1 MPHFRHNGLIA
12 AVVCAGHGLVVLEMS
27 VQFPAM
33 RTLFTTVLAFLSL
46 IVTAANVSPTY
57 GQALQQTK
65 GDFQDKFRQLDPEE
79 LPTPGDYR
87 AASGAPGSR
96 YWQQQVD
103 YKLNVS
109 LNETGR
115 SLTGSGEIRYK
126 NNSPDTLTYLWFML
140 DQNESKP
147 TSIAEL
153 SRTTPETGRIT
164 YGQVRRAQRMR
175 DWKGGFDIKS
185 VTDGAGAALRHDI
198 VDTLLRIDLAQP
210 LAPGQET
217 VIKLS
222 WDLNIME
229 TRVIGGRSG
238 YECFEKPD
246 EDKNCIFLA
255 AQWFP
260 RAAVYSDY
268 EGWHNKSFL
277 GAGEFTLEFG
287 DYDVAITVPADHVI
301 SSTGELQN
309 ADQILSSTQAARM
322 ARARASYRDTVY
334 IVTPQEAAQAERGRS
349 AGVKTWRFGAKN
361 VRDFAFAS
369 SRKFIWDAMA
379 VRQTGGGDVMAMSF
393 FPKEADPLWSAYS
406 TKSIKH
412 TIDVYGRMTFPY
424 PYAVA
429 QSVNGPVGG
438 MEYPMITFNGPRPEK
453 DDKGNLTY
461 SERAKYGLIS
471 VVIHEVGHIWF
482 PMIVNSDERQW
493 TWMDEGLNT
502 FLQYVAEQEWSQG
515 YPSVRGDP
523 RDLTEY
529 MRSTVQMPIMTQS
542 DSVAGLGNNAYGK
555 PATALVVLRE
565 TVLGRERFDRAFR
578 EYSQRWRFKRPTPAD
593 FFRTMEESSGVD
605 LDWFWRGWFYSTDHV
620 DVALTGVREGTLDT
634 QNPATEAARRI
645 AERNARPVELGQANN
660 RGVETYADRDPR
672 ILDYYDRVD
681 PLAPTKKE
689 TTGAESA
696 RKALEPEER
705 AALAV
710 TDKFYILTFEN
721 KGGLVSPVIVKF
733 TFKDNTT
740 AIVPIP
746 AEIWRRDARKVH
758 WTYMSAKEVTGV
770 EIDPRQET
778 ADVDRSN
785 NYFPARIEPTRLEV
799 YRDRRAGR
807 NQMKEDDLTVSQD
820 SLGTKPAVTTRA
832 PAAPAT
838 PPPATSPR
846 P

>member
-1 MPHFRHNGLIA
+1 MFSLK
-12 AVVCAGHGLVVLEMS
+12 VVLRCDPTLGIPSVMKHSFTRWFALVFLFVTVGAMS
-27 VQFPAM
+27 PA
-33 RTLFTTVLAFLSL
+33 F
-46 IVTAANVSPTY
+46 

-87 AASGAPGSR
+87 AASGAPGHR

-103 YKLNVS
+103 YKINVV

-115 SLTGSGEIRYK
+115 SMSGTAEIRYK

-140 DQNESKP
+140 DQNEVLP
-147 TSIAEL
+147 NSIAEL
-153 SRTTPETGRIT
+153 TRTTAETGRIS
-164 YGQVRRAQRMR
+164 YNQVRRAQRMR

-185 VTDGAGAALRHDI
+185 VTDQAGAPLQNNV
-198 VDTLLRIDLAQP
+198 VDTLLRVDLAAP

-217 VIKLS
+217 VVKIAWS
-222 WDLNIME
+222 LNIME
-229 TRVIGGRSG
+229 NRVIGGRSG
-238 YECFEKPD
+238 YECFEKPG
-246 EDKNCIFLA
+246 EDNNCIFLA

-287 DYDVAITVPADHVI
+287 NYDVSITTPADHVI
-301 SSTGELQN
+301 SSTGTLQN
-309 ADQILSSTQAARM
+309 PDQILTSQQRERL
-322 ARARASYRDTVY
+322 ARARASYQNTVY
-334 IVTPQEAAQAERGRS
+334 IVTPAEAAAAERS
-349 AGVKTWRFGAKN
+349 KSTTTKTWRFTAEN
-361 VRDFAFAS
+361 VRDFAWAS

-379 VRQTGGGDVMAMSF
+379 VRQTGGDDVLAMSF
-393 FPKEADPLWSAYS
+393 FPKEGDPLWSAYS
-406 TKSIKH
+406 TKSIAH
-412 TIDVYGRMTFPY
+412 TIRVYGRLAFPY

-461 SERAKYGLIS
+461 SERTKYGLIS
-471 VVIHEVGHIWF
+471 VIIHEVGHIWF

-502 FLQYVAEQEWSQG
+502 FAQYVAEQEWSEG
-515 YPSVRGDP
+515 YPSARGDP

-529 MRSTVQMPIMTQS
+529 MRSTNQMPIMTQS
-542 DSVAGLGNNAYGK
+542 DSISGLGNNAYGK

-578 EYSQRWRFKRPTPAD
+578 EYSIRWRFKRPTPAD

-620 DVALTGVREGTLDT
+620 DVALTSVREGTLET
-634 QNPATEAARRI
+634 QDPAIEAARRI
-645 AERNARPVELGQANN
+645 AERNARPVELGQLNN
-660 RGVETYADRDPR
+660 QGVETFAQRDPR
-672 ILDYYDRVD
+672 VLDYYDRND
-681 PLAPTKKE
+681 PLSPTKKE
-689 TTGAESA
+689 ISTA
-696 RKALEPEER
+696 RTARAALDPEER
-705 AALAV
+705 AVLEV
-710 TDKFYILTFEN
+710 KDRFYILTFEN
-721 KGGLVSPVIVKF
+721 KGGLVTPVIVKF

-740 AIVPIP
+740 ATVAIP
-746 AEIWRRDARKVH
+746 AEIWRRDARRVN
-758 WTYMSAKEVTGV
+758 WTYMTPKEVTGV

-778 ADVDRSN
+778 ADVERSN

-799 YRDRRAGR
+799 FRDRRAGR
-807 NQMKEDDLTVSQD
+807 NQMKDDDLAVSPD
-820 SLGTKPAVTTRA
+820 SLETKPATTTRA
-832 PAAPAT
+832 PASN
-838 PPPATSPR
+838 TSPQPSTR
-846 P
+846 PR

>member
-1 MPHFRHNGLIA
+1 
-12 AVVCAGHGLVVLEMS
+12 
-27 VQFPAM
+27 M
-33 RTLFTTVLAFLSL
+33 RN
-46 IVTAANVSPTY
+46 IVTNLLTCLTILVAAASFSPSH

-87 AASGAPGSR
+87 SASGAPGSR
-96 YWQQQVD
+96 YWQQKVD
-103 YKLNVS
+103 YKIDVA
-109 LNETGR
+109 LNEADR
-115 SLTGSGEIRYK
+115 SMTGSAEIRYK

-140 DQNESKP
+140 DQNETKP
-147 TSIAEL
+147 NSIAEL
-153 SRTTPETGRIT
+153 TRTTSETARIT
-164 YGQVRRAQRMR
+164 FNQIRRAQRMR
-175 DWKGGFDIKS
+175 DWRGGFDVKS
-185 VTDGAGAALRHDI
+185 VTDSAGAPLKNDI
-198 VDTLLRIDLAQP
+198 VDTLLRVDLAAP
-210 LAPGQET
+210 LLPGQET
-217 VIKLS
+217 IVKIS
-222 WDLNIME
+222 WSLNIME

-238 YECFEKPD
+238 YECFEKPT

-287 DYDVAITVPADHVI
+287 DYDVAITVPSDHVI

-309 ADQILSSTQAARM
+309 ASEILTPAQRDRL
-322 ARARASYRDTVY
+322 ARARTSYSDTVY
-334 IVTPQEAAQAERGRS
+334 IVTPAEAAAAERRIATS
-349 AGVKTWRFGAKN
+349 TKTWRFSAKN
-361 VRDFAFAS
+361 VRDFAWAG

-379 VRQTGGGDVMAMSF
+379 TRQQGGSDVLAMSF

-412 TIDVYGRMTFPY
+412 TIDVYGRMSFPY

-461 SERAKYGLIS
+461 SERTKYGLIS

-502 FLQYVAEQEWSQG
+502 FLQYIAEQEWSEG
-515 YPSVRGDP
+515 YPSARGDP

-529 MRSTVQMPIMTQS
+529 MRSTTQMPIMTQS
-542 DSVAGLGNNAYGK
+542 DSIAGLGNNAYGK

-565 TVLGRERFDRAFR
+565 TILGRERFDRAFR
-578 EYSQRWRFKRPTPAD
+578 EYSLRWRFKRPTPAD

-620 DVALTGVREGTLDT
+620 DIALTSVREGTLDT
-634 QNPATEAARRI
+634 QDPAVEAARKI
-645 AERNARPVELGQANN
+645 AERNARPVELGQLNN
-660 RGVETYADRDPR
+660 RGVQTYADRDPR
-672 ILDYYDRVD
+672 IRDYYDRTD
-681 PLAPTKKE
+681 PLAATKKDVSTAR
-689 TTGAESA
+689 TT
-696 RKALEPEER
+696 RDALEPEER
-705 AALAV
+705 AALAN
-710 TDKFYILTFEN
+710 TDRFYVLTFEN

-733 TFKDNTT
+733 TFKDGTNT
-740 AIVPIP
+740 IVPIP
-746 AEIWRRDARKVH
+746 AEIWRRDARRVN
-758 WTYMSAKEVTGV
+758 WTYVTAKEVTGV

-778 ADVDRSN
+778 ADVERSN
-785 NYFPARIEPTRLEV
+785 NYFPERIEPTRLEV

-807 NQMKEDDLTVSQD
+807 NQMKDDSLTVSPD
-820 SLGTKPAVTTRA
+820 STETKPAVTISPPRA
-832 PAAPAT
+832 GAGT
-838 PPPATSPR
+838 PR
-846 P
+846 PSPAP

>member
-1 MPHFRHNGLIA
+1 MQKYLSQCLVFVFSLFVLA
-12 AVVCAGHGLVVLEMS
+12 AV
-27 VQFPAM
+27 
-33 RTLFTTVLAFLSL
+33 
-46 IVTAANVSPTY
+46 SPSY

-103 YKLNVS
+103 YKINVT

-115 SLTGSGEIRYK
+115 SLTGSAEIRYK

-140 DQNESKP
+140 DQNESMRN
-147 TSIAEL
+147 SIAEL
-153 SRTTPETGRIT
+153 TRTTAETGRIT
-164 YGQVRRAQRMR
+164 FNQVRRAQRMR
-175 DWKGGFDIKS
+175 DWDGGFKIKS
-185 VTDGAGAALRHDI
+185 VTDGAGAPLRNDI

-210 LAPGQET
+210 LASGQET
-217 VIKLS
+217 VIKIT

-229 TRVIGGRSG
+229 NRVIGGRSG

-287 DYDVAITVPADHVI
+287 DYDVSITTTSDHVI
-301 SSTGELQN
+301 SATGELQN
-309 ADQILSSTQAARM
+309 ADQILSPAQQARL
-322 ARARASYRDTVY
+322 ARARNSYADTVY
-334 IVTPQEAAQAERGRS
+334 IVTPAEAAAAERNKATS
-349 AGVKTWRFGAKN
+349 TKTWRFTAKN
-361 VRDFAFAS
+361 VRDFAWAS

-379 VRQTGGGDVMAMSF
+379 VRQTGGADVLAMSF

-406 TKSIKH
+406 TKSIAH
-412 TIDVYGRMTFPY
+412 TIKVYGRMSFPY

-461 SERAKYGLIS
+461 SDRTKFGLIS

-482 PMIVNSDERQW
+482 PMVVNSDERQW

-502 FLQYVAEQEWSQG
+502 FLQYVAEQEWSEG
-515 YPSVRGDP
+515 YPSSRGDP

-529 MRSTVQMPIMTQS
+529 MRSTSQMPIMTQS

-565 TVLGRERFDRAFR
+565 TILGRERFDRAFR
-578 EYSQRWRFKRPTPAD
+578 EYSVRWRFKRPTPAD

-620 DVALTGVREGTLDT
+620 DVALTSVREGTLDS
-634 QNPATEAARRI
+634 QNPTVEAARRI
-645 AERNARPVELGQANN
+645 AERNARPTELGQANN

-672 ILDYYDRVD
+672 IRDYYDRVD
-681 PLAPTKKE
+681 PLAATKKDV
-689 TTGAESA
+689 TSAEAA

-705 AALAV
+705 AVLTS
-710 TDKFYILTFEN
+710 TDKFYVLTFEN

-746 AEIWRRDARKVH
+746 AEIWRRDARRVN
-758 WTYMSAKEVTGV
+758 WTYMSAKEVTSV

-799 YRDRRAGR
+799 YRDRRTGR
-807 NQMKEDDLTVSQD
+807 NQMKEDDLTVTPD
-820 SLGTKPAVTTRA
+820 SLETKSAVTTRA
-832 PAAPAT
+832 PASTTAQ
-838 PPPATSPR
+838 PR

>member
-1 MPHFRHNGLIA
+1 MFVAAGL
-12 AVVCAGHGLVVLEMS
+12 
-27 VQFPAM
+27 
-33 RTLFTTVLAFLSL
+33 
-46 IVTAANVSPTY
+46 SPSY

-96 YWQQQVD
+96 YWQQKVD
-103 YKLNVS
+103 YKINVT

-115 SLTGSGEIRYK
+115 SLTGSAEIVYK

-140 DQNESKP
+140 DQNESMR

-153 SRTTPETGRIT
+153 TRTTPETGRIT
-164 YGQVRRAQRMR
+164 YNQIRRAQRMR
-175 DWKGGFDIKS
+175 DWNGGFDIKS
-185 VTDGAGAALRHDI
+185 VTDSTGAVLKSDI
-198 VDTLLRIDLAQP
+198 VDTLLRVDLAGP
-210 LAPGQET
+210 LLPGQET
-217 VIKLS
+217 VVKITWS
-222 WDLNIME
+222 LNIME

-238 YECFEKPD
+238 YECFEKPN

-287 DYDVAITVPADHVI
+287 DYDVSITTPSDHVI
-301 SSTGELQN
+301 SSTGDLQN
-309 ADQILSSTQAARM
+309 PNDVMTPVQRERL
-322 ARARASYRDTVY
+322 ARARNSFADTVY
-334 IVTPQEAAQAERGRS
+334 IVTPTEAAAAEAS
-349 AGVKTWRFGAKN
+349 KVTSMKTWRFTAKN
-361 VRDFAFAS
+361 VRDFAWAS
-369 SRKFIWDAMA
+369 SRKFIWDAMG
-379 VRQTGGGDVMAMSF
+379 VRQTGGDNVLAMSF

-406 TKSIKH
+406 TKSIAH
-412 TIDVYGRMTFPY
+412 TIKVYGRMAFPY
-424 PYAVA
+424 PYSVA

-453 DDKGNLTY
+453 DDNGNLTY
-461 SERAKYGLIS
+461 SERTKYGLVG

-482 PMIVNSDERQW
+482 PMVVNSDERQW

-502 FLQYVAEQEWSQG
+502 FLQYVAEQEWEEG
-515 YPSVRGDP
+515 YPSSRGDP

-529 MRSTVQMPIMTQS
+529 MRSTAQMPIMTQS

-555 PATALVVLRE
+555 PATALVILRE

-578 EYSQRWRFKRPTPAD
+578 EYSLRWRFKRPTPAD

-620 DVALTGVREGTLDT
+620 DVALTNVREGTLDT
-634 QNPATEAARRI
+634 QDPVVEAARRI
-645 AERNARPVELGQANN
+645 AERDARPTELGQVNN
-660 RGVETYADRDPR
+660 RGIQTYADRDPR
-672 ILDYYDRVD
+672 ILDYYNRTD
-681 PLAPTKKE
+681 PLAATKKE
-689 TTGAESA
+689 VKTAATA
-696 RKALEPEER
+696 RAALEPEER
-705 AALAV
+705 AALAS
-710 TDKFYILTFEN
+710 TERFYVLTFEN

-733 TFKDNTT
+733 TFKDNTSAT
-740 AIVPIP
+740 VAIP
-746 AEIWRRDARKVH
+746 AEIWRRDARRVN
-758 WTYMSAKEVTGV
+758 WTYMTPKEVVSV

-778 ADVDRSN
+778 ADVERSN

-807 NQMKEDDLTVSQD
+807 NQMKDDELTVSPD
-820 SLGTKPAVTTRA
+820 SLETKPAVTPRA
-832 PAAPAT
+832 SSAPSTA
-838 PPPATSPR
+838 PR
-846 P
+846 PASGRP

>member
-1 MPHFRHNGLIA
+1 MRNLVSNLFAFVCMVILA
-12 AVVCAGHGLVVLEMS
+12 AG
-27 VQFPAM
+27 
-33 RTLFTTVLAFLSL
+33 FTPS
-46 IVTAANVSPTY
+46 Y

-87 AASGAPGSR
+87 AASGAPGAR
-96 YWQQQVD
+96 YWQQKVD
-103 YKLNVS
+103 YKIAIA
-109 LNETGR
+109 LNEAGR
-115 SLTGSGEIRYK
+115 SLTGSAEIRYK

-140 DQNESKP
+140 DQNESMR

-153 SRTTPETGRIT
+153 TRTTPETGRIT
-164 YGQVRRAQRMR
+164 YNQIRRAQRMR
-175 DWKGGFDIKS
+175 DWNGGFDIKS
-185 VTDGAGAALRHDI
+185 VTDGAGSALRNDV

-210 LAPGQET
+210 LLPGQET
-217 VIKLS
+217 VVKITWS
-222 WDLNIME
+222 LNIME
-229 TRVIGGRSG
+229 TRVVGGRSG
-238 YECFEKPD
+238 YECFEKPT

-287 DYDVAITVPADHVI
+287 DYDVAISVPSDFVI
-301 SSTGELQN
+301 SATGELQN
-309 ADQILSSTQAARM
+309 GDEILSVAQRERL
-322 ARARASYRDTVY
+322 ARARGSFADTVY
-334 IVTPQEAAQAERGRS
+334 IVTPQEAAAAERSKATGT
-349 AGVKTWRFGAKN
+349 KTWRFAAKN
-361 VRDFAFAS
+361 VRDFAWAG
-369 SRKFIWDAMA
+369 SRKFIWDAMG
-379 VRQTGGGDVMAMSF
+379 VRQTGGENVLAMSF

-406 TKSIKH
+406 TKSIAH
-412 TIDVYGRMTFPY
+412 TIKVYGRMAFPY

-453 DDKGNLTY
+453 DDNGNLTY
-461 SERAKYGLIS
+461 SDRTKYGLIS

-502 FLQYVAEQEWSQG
+502 FLQYVAEQEWSEG
-515 YPSVRGDP
+515 YPSSRGDP

-542 DSVAGLGNNAYGK
+542 DSIAGLGNNAYGK

-565 TVLGRERFDRAFR
+565 TILGRERFDRAFR

-620 DVALTGVREGTLDT
+620 DVALTSVREGTLDT
-634 QNPATEAARRI
+634 QDPAVESARRI
-645 AERNARPVELGQANN
+645 AERNARPVELGQLGN
-660 RGVETYADRDPR
+660 RGVQTYADRDPR
-672 ILDYYDRVD
+672 VRDYYDRTD
-681 PLAPTKKE
+681 PLAATKKDVKAAG
-689 TTGAESA
+689 TA
-696 RKALEPEER
+696 RAALESEER
-705 AALAV
+705 AALAS
-710 TDKFYILTFEN
+710 TERFYILTFEN

-740 AIVPIP
+740 ATVAIP
-746 AEIWRRDARKVH
+746 AEIWRRDARKVN
-758 WTYMSAKEVTGV
+758 WTYMTPKEVTGV
-770 EIDPRQET
+770 EVDPRQET
-778 ADVDRSN
+778 ADVERSN

-799 YRDRRAGR
+799 YRERRAGR
-807 NQMKEDDLTVSQD
+807 NQMKDDELTVTPD
-820 SLGTKPAVTTRA
+820 SLETKPAVTTRA
-832 PAAPAT
+832 TPSRAT
-838 PPPATSPR
+838 P
-846 P
+846 

>member
-1 MPHFRHNGLIA
+1 MGLACGSFR
-12 AVVCAGHGLVVLEMS
+12 
-27 VQFPAM
+27 VQFLQM
-33 RTLFTTVLAFLSL
+33 KHLFANLLVALTALLAWGVS
-46 IVTAANVSPTY
+46 SPTY
-57 GQALQQTK
+57 SQALQQTK

-103 YKLNVS
+103 YKINVT
-109 LNETGR
+109 LNEAGR
-115 SLTGSGEIRYK
+115 SMTGSAEIRYK

-140 DQNESKP
+140 DQNESMP
-147 TSIAEL
+147 NSIAEL
-153 SRTTPETGRIT
+153 TRTTPEAGRIT
-164 YGQVRRAQRMR
+164 YNQVRRAQRMR

-185 VTDGAGAALRHDI
+185 VTDGAGAPLRNDV
-198 VDTLLRIDLAQP
+198 VDTLLRVDLAAP

-217 VIKLS
+217 VVKIT
-222 WDLNIME
+222 WALNIME

-287 DYDVAITVPADHVI
+287 DYDVSISAPADHVI
-301 SSTGELQN
+301 SATGNLQN
-309 ADQILSSTQAARM
+309 ANDILTATQRERL

-334 IVTPQEAAQAERGRS
+334 IVTPAEAAAAERKVATGT
-349 AGVKTWRFGAKN
+349 KTWRFTANN
-361 VRDFAFAS
+361 VRDFAWAS
-369 SRKFIWDAMA
+369 SRKFIWDAMSVKQNGA
-379 VRQTGGGDVMAMSF
+379 SDVLAMSF
-393 FPKEADPLWSAYS
+393 FSKEADPLWSAYS
-406 TKSIKH
+406 TKSIAH
-412 TIDVYGRMTFPY
+412 TINVYGRMAFPY
-424 PYAVA
+424 PYSVA

-461 SERAKYGLIS
+461 SDRTKYGLIS

-482 PMIVNSDERQW
+482 PMVVNSDERQW

-502 FLQYVAEQEWSQG
+502 FLQYVAEQEWSEA
-515 YPSVRGDP
+515 YPSSRGDP

-529 MRSTVQMPIMTQS
+529 MRSTNQMPIMTQS
-542 DSVAGLGNNAYGK
+542 DSIAGLGNNAYGK

-578 EYSQRWRFKRPTPAD
+578 EYSLRWRFKRPTPAD

-620 DVALTGVREGTLDT
+620 DVALTNVREGTLDT
-634 QNPATEAARRI
+634 QDPAVEAARKI
-645 AERNARPVELGQANN
+645 AERNARPTELGQVNN
-660 RGVETYADRDPR
+660 RGVQTYADRDRR
-672 ILDYYDRVD
+672 ILDYYDRTD
-681 PLAPTKKE
+681 PLAATKKE
-689 TTGAESA
+689 ITTANTA
-696 RKALEPEER
+696 RAALEPEER
-705 AALAV
+705 AALAS
-710 TDKFYILTFEN
+710 TDKFYVLTFEN
-721 KGGLVSPVIVKF
+721 KGGLVTPVIVKF
-733 TFKDNTT
+733 TFKDGTNATV
-740 AIVPIP
+740 AIP
-746 AEIWRRDARKVH
+746 AEIWRRDARRVN

-778 ADVDRSN
+778 ADVERSN

-799 YRDRRAGR
+799 YRDRRPGR
-807 NQMKEDDLTVSQD
+807 NQMKENDLTVTPD
-820 SLGTKPAVTTRA
+820 SLETKPATTTRSPTT
-832 PAAPAT
+832 PAAT
-838 PPPATSPR
+838 PPQR

>member
-1 MPHFRHNGLIA
+1 M
-12 AVVCAGHGLVVLEMS
+12 
-27 VQFPAM
+27 M
-33 RTLFTTVLAFLSL
+33 RTNIVRAFAFLFL
-46 IVTAANVSPTY
+46 VLMAATASPSM

-96 YWQQQVD
+96 YWQQKVD
-103 YKLNVS
+103 YELIVA

-115 SLTGSGEIRYK
+115 SLTGSAEIRYK

-140 DQNESKP
+140 DQNESKA

-153 SRTTPETGRIT
+153 TRTTPETGRIT
-164 YGQVRRAQRMR
+164 YNQVRRAQRMR
-175 DWKGGFDIKS
+175 DWQGGFDIKT
-185 VTDGAGAALRHDI
+185 VTDGAGAPLKNDT
-198 VDTLLRIDLAQP
+198 VDTLLRVDLAAP
-210 LAPGQET
+210 LLPGQET
-217 VIKLS
+217 VIKIIWS
-222 WDLNIME
+222 LNIME

-238 YECFEKPD
+238 YECFEKPT

-287 DYDVAITVPADHVI
+287 DYDVSITVPSDHVI
-301 SSTGELQN
+301 SATGELQN
-309 ADQILSSTQAARM
+309 ASEILTAPQRERLT
-322 ARARASYRDTVY
+322 RARTSYRDPVY
-334 IVTPQEAAQAERGRS
+334 IVTPAEAAAAERS
-349 AGVKTWRFGAKN
+349 KATSTKTWRFTAQN
-361 VRDFAFAS
+361 VRDFAWAG

-379 VRQTGGGDVMAMSF
+379 TRQIGAPDVLAMSF

-406 TKSIKH
+406 TKSIAH
-412 TIDVYGRMTFPY
+412 TVNVYGRMSFAYPY
-424 PYAVA
+424 PVA

-453 DDKGNLTY
+453 DDNGNLTY
-461 SERAKYGLIS
+461 SDRAKYGLIS

-482 PMIVNSDERQW
+482 PMVVNSDERQW

-502 FLQYVAEQEWSQG
+502 FLQYIAEQEWSVA
-515 YPSVRGDP
+515 YPSARGDP

-529 MRSTVQMPIMTQS
+529 MRSSVQMPIMTQS
-542 DSVAGLGNNAYGK
+542 DSIAGLGNNAYAK
-555 PATALVVLRE
+555 PATALVILRE
-565 TVLGRERFDRAFR
+565 TILGRERFDRAFR

-620 DVALTGVREGTLDT
+620 DVALTAVREGTLDT
-634 QNPATEAARRI
+634 QDPAVESARKI
-645 AERNARPVELGQANN
+645 AERNARPTELGQVNN

-672 ILDYYDRVD
+672 IRDYYDRTD
-681 PLAPTKKE
+681 PLAATKKE
-689 TTGAESA
+689 STTA
-696 RKALEPEER
+696 RTARGALEPEER
-705 AALAV
+705 AALAS
-710 TDKFYILTFEN
+710 TDRFYVLTFEN
-721 KGGLVSPVIVKF
+721 KGGLVTPVIVKF
-733 TFKDNTT
+733 TFKDGTN
-740 AIVPIP
+740 AIVAIP
-746 AEIWRRDARKVH
+746 AEIWRRDARKVN

-778 ADVDRSN
+778 ADVERSN

-807 NQMKEDDLTVSQD
+807 NQMKEDDLTVTPD
-820 SLGTKPAVTTRA
+820 SLDTKPAVTVRPTTA
-832 PAAPAT
+832 PSAAARQG
-838 PPPATSPR
+838 S
-846 P
+846 